1 MALTGHLSD
10 LSLSELIEFFCNQRK
25 TGQLKVLYPQ
35 GEGYFYLQS
44 GSVMDARIG
53 VLRGIDAVYYS
64 LTLPSAK
71 FEFGAATEP
80 IERTINQPWTQ
91 VVLEGLRRLDEGVVP
106 SPAFPP
112 DDEAD
117 SKEAINGPGHAMEGT
132 FSDLE
137 TLRVPPFL
145 SFISKESIAKR
156 RHVVAGAVAI
166 VVLLSVAAIG
176 VPAGWYGRRE
186 SSAVITQPSSPA
198 VNLAPSSPVV
208 TEVPTVETVEPSENV
223 AALAAKRQ
231 RDKEKVAAREEK
243 IAAQNQTVGTTTIA
257 PATPTQPQSKPL
269 AQPEKPGAKKVTV
282 TVTYDESGRVT
293 QASGGDASAVRIA
306 RQKRF
311 PAGKAG
317 SATIT
322 IPIN

>member
-64 LTLPSAK
+64 LTLPGAK
-71 FEFGAATEP
+71 FEFGAAPEP

-106 SPAFPP
+106 SPAFPAYA
-112 DDEAD
+112 EAN
-117 SKEAINGPGHAMEGT
+117 SENNEPGPASEET

-137 TLRVPPFL
+137 NLRVPPFL
-145 SFISKESIAKR
+145 SFISKESIAR
-156 RHVVAGAVAI
+156 RRYLVAGTVAV

-186 SSAVITQPSSPA
+186 PSAVITQPSSPA
-198 VNLAPSSPVV
+198 VDIAPSSPVV
-208 TEVPTVETVEPSENV
+208 TEAPTVETVEPSESLTV
-223 AALAAKRQ
+223 LAVKRQ
-231 RDKEKVAAREEK
+231 RDKEKAAAREER
-243 IAAQNQTVGTTTIA
+243 IAAQNQAIDTTPVE
-257 PATPTQPQSKPL
+257 PATPTQSQPKPVM
-269 AQPEKPGAKKVTV
+269 QPEKPGAKKVTV
-282 TVTYDESGRVT
+282 IVTYDESGRVT

>member
-53 VLRGIDAVYYS
+53 MLRGIDAVYYS

-71 FEFGAATEP
+71 FEFSAAPEP

-106 SPAFPP
+106 SPAFPANSENNAEQNS
-112 DDEAD
+112 EA
-117 SKEAINGPGHAMEGT
+117 GT
-132 FSDLE
+132 AREESLSDLE
-137 TLRVPPFL
+137 NLRVPPFL
-145 SFISKESIAKR
+145 SFINKDSIAKR
-156 RHVVAGAVAI
+156 RYVVAGAVTIA
-166 VVLLSVAAIG
+166 VLLSVAAIG

-186 SSAVITQPSSPA
+186 ASAVISQPAAPA
-198 VNLAPSSPVV
+198 IEVAPSAPVV
-208 TEVPTVETVEPSENV
+208 SEAPIVETVVVPSEDP

-231 RDKEKVAAREEK
+231 RDKDKAAAREERM
-243 IAAQNQTVGTTTIA
+243 AAQNQAAVTAPTT
-257 PATPTQPQSKPL
+257 PSQPESKAV
-269 AQPEKPGAKKVTV
+269 AQPEKPGARKVTV

>member
-53 VLRGIDAVYYS
+53 LLRGIDAVYYS

-71 FEFGAATEP
+71 FEFSASPEP

-106 SPAFPP
+106 SPAFPAY
-112 DDEAD
+112 DEASSANQND
-117 SKEAINGPGHAMEGT
+117 EPGSASDQT
-132 FSDLE
+132 SDLE
-137 TLRVPPFL
+137 DLRVPPFL
-145 SFISKESIAKR
+145 SFISKESVAKR
-156 RHVVAGAVAI
+156 RYGVAGAVAL

-186 SSAVITQPSSPA
+186 ASAVISQPSTPA
-198 VNLAPSSPVV
+198 VDIAPSLPVV
-208 TEVPTVETVEPSENV
+208 NEAPTVETVEPSENL

-231 RDKEKVAAREEK
+231 RDKEKAAARDER
-243 IAAQNQTVGTTTIA
+243 IAAQNQTVGTTAVA
-257 PATPTQPQSKPL
+257 PATSTQPQSKPV

-282 TVTYDESGRVT
+282 TVIYDESGRVT